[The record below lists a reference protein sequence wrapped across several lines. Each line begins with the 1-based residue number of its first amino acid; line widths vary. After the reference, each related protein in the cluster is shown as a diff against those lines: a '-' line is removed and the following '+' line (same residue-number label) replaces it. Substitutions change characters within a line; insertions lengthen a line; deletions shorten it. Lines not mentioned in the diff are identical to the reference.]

1 MNTKSD
7 LIRKA
12 QSDPSLTIP
21 SFDSDV
27 NIVQEIKARAD
38 KMHSTR
44 LPMLVKEVVDQLS
57 NSISELEEIYQD
69 VYEIVINGSPK
80 NMMTCGISKEFVC
93 LEFQVGTIHV
103 VDEDIIGLYIKK
115 RGLPSIDL
123 TNAEVYADI
132 RDVVVSD
139 YNEKLGTLYV
149 KIVGAKL
156 LIDQL
161 K

>member
-1 MNTKSD
+1 MKTKSD
-7 LIRKA
+7 LIREA
-12 QSDPSLTIP
+12 QNDPNLTIP

-44 LPMLVKEVVDQLS
+44 LPMMIKEVVGQLS

-80 NMMTCGISKEFVC
+80 NMIISGISKEFVC

-103 VDEDIIGLYIKK
+103 VDEDILGLYIKK
-115 RGLPSIDL
+115 RGLPAIDL
-123 TNAEVYADI
+123 SNAEVYADI
-132 RDVVVSD
+132 RDVVVSE
-139 YNEKLGTLYV
+139 YNEKLGTLFV

-156 LIDQL
+156 NID
-161 K
+161 

>member
-1 MNTKSD
+1 MKNKSD
-7 LIRKA
+7 LVRKA
-12 QSDPSLTIP
+12 QKDPALKIP
-21 SFDSDV
+21 NFDSDI
-27 NIVQEIKARAD
+27 NIVQEIKAEAD

-44 LPMLVKEVVDQLS
+44 LPMLIKESVRMLS

-80 NMMTCGISKEFVC
+80 NMQLSGISKEFVC

-103 VDEDIIGLYIKK
+103 IDEDIIGLYIKK

-123 TNAEVYADI
+123 SNAEVFADI
-132 RDVVVSD
+132 RDVVVSE
-139 YNEKLGTLYV
+139 YNEKLGTLFI

-156 LIDQL
+156 ITD
-161 K
+161 